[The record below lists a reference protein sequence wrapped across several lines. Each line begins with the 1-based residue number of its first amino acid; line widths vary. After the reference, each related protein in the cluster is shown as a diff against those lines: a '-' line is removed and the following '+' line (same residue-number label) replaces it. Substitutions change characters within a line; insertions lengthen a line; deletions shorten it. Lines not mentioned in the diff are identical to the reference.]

1 MFPIFFKLG
10 PITIYTYGVFV
21 FLGVIAGYFV
31 CKGGAKKQGIPEK
44 VFSNIFFW
52 ALIWGFLGARL
63 IYIFVEWDY
72 FLDNPLSVILSR
84 SGFVFYGGVVSGILT
99 VIFLAKKYKINL
111 LKTAD
116 IAALGIPLGHGL
128 GRIGCFCYGCCYGKP
143 TDLSWGILFPPE
155 SPAGLCGMK
164 VIPTQLISALFLFL
178 IFVFLLVLKR
188 YKKFDGQILLSYGIC
203 YGIFRFIIEFYRGDP
218 RGKVFLLSTSQFVAL
233 GVIIV
238 SILFFFRWRRADA

>member
-1 MFPIFFKLG
+1 MFPILFKLG
-10 PITIYTYGVFV
+10 PITIYTYGVCV

-99 VIFLAKKYKINL
+99 VIFLAKKYKVNL

-128 GRIGCFCYGCCYGKP
+128 GRIGCFCYGCCYGRP
-143 TDLSWGILFPPE
+143 TQSSIGVLFPPD
-155 SPAGLCGMK
+155 SPAGFLGVK

-178 IFVFLLVLKR
+178 LFFLLLILKKHQR
-188 YKKFDGQILLSYGIC
+188 FDGQILFSYGIG
-203 YGIFRFIIEFYRGDP
+203 YGIFRFILEFYRGDS
-218 RGKVFLLSTSQFVAL
+218 RGEIFFLPTSQFIAL
-233 GVIIV
+233 VVIII
-238 SILFFFRWRRADA
+238 SILFFFRLRRRAA